1 MSPAGSFDV
10 GHFAN
15 VRIAVVI
22 NLCCLRIN
30 AFATGAYSRNVF
42 QAKLDKNIWQKR
54 IAVIAVIGTFD
65 T

>member
-1 MSPAGSFDV
+1 MSPAGSLDF
-10 GHFAN
+10 GQFAN

-30 AFATGAYSRNVF
+30 AFATGA
-42 QAKLDKNIWQKR
+42 
-54 IAVIAVIGTFD
+54 FD